1 MSEHLDIGI
10 EGSLGFVT
18 LNRPQAINALSHD
31 MITGIDGALRKW
43 RDDDSVRAVLLEGRG
58 PRGFCAGGDVRAVRA
73 LMLEGNAGGA
83 EAYFAAE
90 YGLNELI
97 ATYSKPVVA
106 LTHGAVMGG
115 GIGLAGHAG
124 FRFSLPDVKFAMPES
139 AIGFVVDTGVNAIL
153 AMAPVER
160 ALLFLLT
167 GLPVGAADALKLGL
181 TDCVI
186 GADRAEAVRTGIILA
201 SDAEMIET
209 SLVALMQAESIQ
221 GGEAEFCLE
230 ADRLAG
236 ALQDETAAQIV
247 EAIPASEAW
256 GQVLRSRSPLS
267 LEAILQSH
275 RAARRGQTV
284 AQTLA
289 QDFRLAKFMIGK
301 HDFAEGVRAVLVDKD
316 NKPTWK
322 PSRLSGQ
329 DVQDIKKAI
338 ESH

>member
-1 MSEHLDIGI
+1 MSEHLNIGI
-10 EGSLGFVT
+10 EGSLGIIT
-18 LNRPQAINALSHD
+18 LNRPAAINALSHD
-31 MITGIDGALRKW
+31 MIAGIDGALRKW

-58 PRGFCAGGDVRAVRA
+58 PRGFCSGGDVRAARA
-73 LMLEGNAGGA
+73 LVLEGRSAEA

-90 YGLNELI
+90 YKLNELI

-106 LTHGAVMGG
+106 LTHGTVMGG

-160 ALLFLLT
+160 ALFFLLT
-167 GLPVGAADALKLGL
+167 GASVGAADAQKLGL

-221 GGEAEFCLE
+221 AGEAEFCRE
-230 ADRLAG
+230 ADRLADV
-236 ALQDETAAQIV
+236 LRFDTAAQIV
-247 EAIPASEAW
+247 EAIGATEAL
-256 GQVLRSRSPLS
+256 GQTLRLRSPLS

-275 RAARRGQTV
+275 RAARRGQSV

-289 QDFRLAKFMIGK
+289 QDFRLAKFMIAQ

-316 NKPTWK
+316 NKPIWE
-322 PSRLSGQ
+322 PARLSAQ